1 MNEEVQRAFVVGKV
15 KVHFT
20 YDFLQDDSGR
30 MMTICVLESYPHIFH
45 SGVAVRSPREVGCDT
60 IHQGWKI
67 SLERACDA
75 LFVFPSLGHA
85 VYKHLWHEIR
95 NQLRE
100 EKNNGQA
107 AS

>member
-60 IHQGWKI
+60 VLQGWKI
-67 SLERACDA
+67 SLKRACGAAGDWM
-75 LFVFPSLGHA
+75 FGHV

-95 NQLRE
+95 KQLRE

-107 AS
+107 TS